1 LTNSNKYDNINKA
14 GRGAIKEKYPLRQSA
29 DRLQR
34 EKALSPKSISVG
46 AYVSGRVSNIC
57 TIVIKRLSCRWRA
70 ITQLY
75 HICIQSRL

>member
-1 LTNSNKYDNINKA
+1 
-14 GRGAIKEKYPLRQSA
+14 LRQSA

-34 EKALSPKSISVG
+34 EKALSPKNISVG